1 MKGLKA
7 TSALVLLSFMVIS
20 QKAHAQNIPDNL
32 FQPEAQKL
40 QVELNPNPDLTKDD
54 ENLKVKPNKPKEYQQ
69 VQIDLDEYTKPND
82 IHFYGY
88 LLRDL
93 QVIELPTVAIAP
105 NTDIKS

>member
-40 QVELNPNPDLTKDD
+40 QVEPNPNPDLTKDN
-54 ENLKVKPNKPKEYQQ
+54 ENLKVQPNKPKEYQQ
-69 VQIDLDEYTKPND
+69 VQTDLDKETEIND
-82 IHFYGY
+82 VLYGY